1 MVAVALRHLV
11 KVEEAFVWL
20 QLEMEGV
27 YPRLQVR
34 ETVWDHQVM
43 VMEHASQKE
52 MGPALPSQISVPVP
66 EKHSPRKSRL
76 PSACRC
82 CGCALAT

>member
-1 MVAVALRHLV
+1 
-11 KVEEAFVWL
+11 
-20 QLEMEGV
+20 MEGV

-52 MGPALPSQISVPVP
+52 MGPALPSQISG
-66 EKHSPRKSRL
+66 EKTHMGKSALSNTHRQDASKGNRWLQHPRQNAASSENHIL
-76 PSACRC
+76 
-82 CGCALAT
+82 L